1 MTAMLFSASSRKKQ
15 WISLE
20 SVTSLPAGN
29 ETVPSATGSPG
40 VEEPAAM
47 EGTSAAGPTIGPE
60 STEVSGPSSGGEGTS
75 IASAGAGRVEM
86 GVGCGPSSRVGEET
100 GSALEDIRGTGGE
113 ETTNYTAE
121 ITAVDSTP
129 RTFQTD
135 MLGDFVEE
143 WLETLDKNEIK
154 SISLFLCYH
163 FVHAFSF
170 TETKAAEYD
179 ASMMKKSD
187 RTARRWRSALIDDGV
202 LPELEQGC
210 WVLPTKQCSLAK
222 RGFEQEGCGAC
233 MR

>member
-47 EGTSAAGPTIGPE
+47 EGTSAAGSTIGPE
-60 STEVSGPSSGGEGTS
+60 STEVAGPSSGGEGTS

-86 GVGCGPSSRVGEET
+86 GVGRGQSSRVGEET
-100 GSALEDIRGTGGE
+100 AQRWRISVVLVARKLLT
-113 ETTNYTAE
+113 
-121 ITAVDSTP
+121 VDSTP

-170 TETKAAEYD
+170 TETKAAEY
-179 ASMMKKSD
+179 AAYMMKKSD

>member
-1 MTAMLFSASSRKKQ
+1 MTAMLFSASSRKKLQ
-15 WISLE
+15 ISLE
-20 SVTSLPAGN
+20 SVTSLHAGN

-40 VEEPAAM
+40 AEEPAAM
-47 EGTSAAGPTIGPE
+47 EGTSAAGPTTGLE
-60 STEVSGPSSGGEGTS
+60 STNVAGPSSGGERTS
-75 IASAGAGRVEM
+75 VASAGTGRVEA
-86 GVGCGPSSRVGEET
+86 
-100 GSALEDIRGTGGE
+100 SAAVRALASVKKLAQRWRISVVSVATKLL
-113 ETTNYTAE
+113 TTAE
-121 ITAVDSTP
+121 TTAVDSTP

-170 TETKAAEYD
+170 NETKAAEYA

-187 RTARRWRSALIDDGV
+187 RTARRWRSALINDGV

-210 WVLPTKQCSLAK
+210 YQRSSVLWQNEDLNKKAV
-222 RGFEQEGCGAC
+222 EHV
-233 MR
+233 

>member
-1 MTAMLFSASSRKKQ
+1 MTAMLFSAISRKKLQ
-15 WISLE
+15 ISLE
-20 SVTSLPAGN
+20 SVTSLHAGN

-47 EGTSAAGPTIGPE
+47 EGTSAAGPTTGLE
-60 STEVSGPSSGGEGTS
+60 STDVAGPSSGGERTS
-75 IASAGAGRVEM
+75 VASAGTGRVEA
-86 GVGCGPSSRVGEET
+86 
-100 GSALEDIRGTGGE
+100 SAAVRALASVKKLAQRWRISVVSVATKLL
-113 ETTNYTAE
+113 TTAE
-121 ITAVDSTP
+121 TTAVDSTP

-135 MLGDFVEE
+135 MLGNFVEE

-170 TETKAAEYD
+170 NETKAAEYA

-187 RTARRWRSALIDDGV
+187 RTARQWRSALIDDGV

-210 WVLPTKQCSLAK
+210 WVLPTK
-222 RGFEQEGCGAC
+222 
-233 MR
+233 